1 MLALALGACASS
13 NRAAN
18 QDSTTTAARQHQK
31 LSLGGSRMASP
42 TSGGKIA
49 ASSEFTDMAMPY
61 GETEFVVDGVLTD
74 YGTEARVYKFAAAD
88 KSRVAI
94 LAAAL
99 GLNGPVTEPVSE
111 ASEVQQ
117 AWTVVDGTRQLTVE
131 RAAPNY
137 WYVSDNAIDLNASV
151 SSGGCATVGVA
162 APDTTVPDP
171 TTTGSTL
178 FVPPL
183 VPAPCDYTPPPLVRP
198 ENMLTEQAARAAAFA
213 LLEKLGMAS
222 ADAHVV
228 VSDDV
233 SAMSVTIDTSVDG
246 IGVIGL
252 TTYLSYGA
260 NGKLTFA
267 NGSLGT
273 PVQFD
278 SYPIITPAQA
288 VKRLTQ
294 NFMAYGPMT
303 DGVPKV
309 AQVEAVAPTSS
320 TVVGDA
326 PVVSEPTT
334 NAPAISVV
342 PGTVV
347 TAPKRTV
354 HIKGVRIVLEV
365 QWLGDGSSVL
375 LVPTYEYSD
384 TDSGT
389 WAAVA
394 IADEFLDTTQPA
406 TVVPT
411 GSTTAPIPAPIESA
425 TAPAST
431 TAVKATP

>member
-1 MLALALGACASS
+1 MLTLALGSCASS

-31 LSLGGSRMASP
+31 LNLGGSRTASP
-42 TSGGKIA
+42 SGGKLA
-49 ASSEFTDMAMPY
+49 ASSEFKDMAMPY
-61 GETEFVVDGVLTD
+61 GETEFVVDGALTD
-74 YGTEARVYKFAAAD
+74 YGTESKVYKFTAAD
-88 KSRVAI
+88 KARVAI

-111 ASEVQQ
+111 VPDVQQ
-117 AWTVVDGTRQLTVE
+117 VWTVVDGTRQLTVE
-131 RAAPNY
+131 KAAPNY
-137 WYVSDNAIDLNASV
+137 WYVSDNAIDSSSSV
-151 SSGGCATVGVA
+151 TGGGCAAINVA
-162 APDTTVPDP
+162 APDTTVVTTVPDP

-178 FVPPL
+178 FVPP
-183 VPAPCDYTPPPLVRP
+183 PCDYTPPPLVRP

-228 VSDDV
+228 VGDDV
-233 SAMSVTIDTSVDG
+233 SAMTVTIDTSVDG

-278 SYPIITPAQA
+278 SYPIITPTQA

-294 NFMAYGPMT
+294 NFMAFGPMT
-303 DGVPKV
+303 DGVPKI
-309 AQVEAVAPTSS
+309 AQGESVAPTSS
-320 TVVGDA
+320 TVVRDA

-334 NAPAISVV
+334 NAPAISQV

-384 TDSGT
+384 TESGT
-389 WAAVA
+389 WTAVA
-394 IADEFLDTTQPA
+394 IADEFLDVTKPL

-411 GSTTAPIPAPIESA
+411 GSTTAPIAAPIESA
-425 TAPAST
+425 TAPTST
-431 TAVKATP
+431 TVVKATP